1 MAKSLTVKDIKSQI
15 EHIFG
20 RQPDKY
26 LIRLINDVLLDIA
39 DKKQHYTI
47 SSVTD
52 LKVKQRWYTLSDNII
67 DIIKVEI
74 LDTNDRYVMIPKL
87 ADYHRLL
94 RDDIDSNTTTWSSL
108 SGSDDSLT

>member
-15 EHIFG
+15 EHIYG
-20 RQPDKY
+20 RQPEKY
-26 LIRLINDVLLDIA
+26 LIRLINDALLDIA

-47 SSVTD
+47 SKVTD
-52 LKVKQRWYTLSDNII
+52 LKKHQRWYTLSD
-67 DIIKVEI
+67 DI
-74 LDTNDRYVMIPKL
+74 NNRYVMIPRLSDSHK
-87 ADYHRLL
+87 LL

>member
-15 EHIFG
+15 EYIFG

-39 DKKQHYTI
+39 DKKQHYAI

-74 LDTNDRYVMIPKL
+74 LSSNDRYVRIPKL
-87 ADYHRLL
+87 ADAHNLL
-94 RDDIDSNTTTWSSL
+94 REDTDSSADTL
-108 SGSDDSLT
+108 K